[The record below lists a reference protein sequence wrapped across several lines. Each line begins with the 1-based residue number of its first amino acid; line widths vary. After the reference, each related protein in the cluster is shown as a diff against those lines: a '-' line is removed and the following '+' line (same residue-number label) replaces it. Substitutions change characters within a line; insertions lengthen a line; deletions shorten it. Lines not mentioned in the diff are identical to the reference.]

1 MYFGTSPHDL
11 EFLNN
16 AFVRC
21 FGLGTECLH
30 KELCFPL
37 HGPSHGWAEVHIIF
51 LYLKSIGRECFCFVQ
66 QLSLHMSRRLA
77 CVYIYALTARACVYF
92 IIVKHITYVFS
103 QLKHS

>member
-1 MYFGTSPHDL
+1 MPLLGVLDL
-11 EFLNN
+11 GQN
-16 AFVRC
+16 AY
-21 FGLGTECLH
+21 

-51 LYLKSIGRECFCFVQ
+51 LYLKSIAENVFA
-66 QLSLHMSRRLA
+66 LSPTVISTHEQTAA
-77 CVYIYALTARACVYF
+77 CASYFYALTARACVYF